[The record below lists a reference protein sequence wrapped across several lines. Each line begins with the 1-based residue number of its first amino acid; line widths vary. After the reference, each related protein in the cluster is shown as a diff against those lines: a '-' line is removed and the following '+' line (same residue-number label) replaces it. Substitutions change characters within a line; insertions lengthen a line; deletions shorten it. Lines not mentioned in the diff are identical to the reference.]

1 MRHQVFGKKLNRD
14 VKERKALFKSLVI
27 ALIQHGKIKTT
38 VAKAKAIKGL
48 VDKLVTKAKNGSN
61 NAKLQLS
68 SFLTQKEVINKLILE
83 VAPRFKDKIGGY
95 LRLIKLGKRHSDHTE
110 EAILTWSVE
119 EVKKQDK
126 EKKKDNKTAETEKKK
141 IKKEEKKNK

>member
-48 VDKLVTKAKNGSN
+48 VDKLVTKAKNGSS
-61 NAKLQLS
+61 NAQRQLS

-95 LRLIKLGKRHSDHTE
+95 LRLIKLGKRHSDNTE

-126 EKKKDNKTAETEKKK
+126 EKKKDNKTIELEKKK

>member
-1 MRHQVFGKKLNRD
+1 MRHQVFGRKLNRD
-14 VKERKALFKSLVI
+14 VKERRALFKSLVI

-48 VDKLVTKAKNGSN
+48 VDKLVTKAKDGGNQ
-61 NAKLQLS
+61 AQRQIS
-68 SFLTQKEVINKLILE
+68 SFLTHKEIINKLILE

-95 LRLIKLGKRHSDHTE
+95 LRMIKLGKRHSDNTE

-126 EKKKDNKTAETEKKK
+126 EKKKDNKTVELEKKK